1 MVTSRSVELRLAGS
15 KPRSAHVGIPEDG
28 AGPGLLL
35 LHESPQA
42 RAGLAKLFAEEGYVV
57 LAPDITALTMP
68 QLLACAAELRARPE
82 HAGSTGVLGFGA
94 GGGLALAA
102 AREPVFAACVAYY
115 PESNGNWADAV
126 NSLRC
131 PTTIHLAGDAA
142 GAVGQAFSAGAD
154 VRVFA
159 YPTARP
165 GFHDRDRPEYDRP
178 AARAS
183 HTRTLERL
191 RGILGP
197 HYDLAALWDAHI
209 MHEFLTRSADET
221 IATMV

>member
-1 MVTSRSVELRLAGS
+1 
-15 KPRSAHVGIPEDG
+15 
-28 AGPGLLL
+28 
-35 LHESPQA
+35 
-42 RAGLAKLFAEEGYVV
+42 
-57 LAPDITALTMP
+57 
-68 QLLACAAELRARPE
+68 
-82 HAGSTGVLGFGA
+82 
-94 GGGLALAA
+94 
-102 AREPVFAACVAYY
+102 VAYY

-221 IATMV
+221 IATMVDEPYVNHVPTLTGGIGRRELYHFYKHYFVDVNDEHMQMIPVSRTVGVDRVVDEMVACFRHDRLIDYLLPGVPPTGRDVRLPMVAVVSFR